1 MPHGYLP
8 QSVLEH
14 IGSFCDEY
22 DSIPF
27 VPKLH
32 ALRIALKHA
41 RRDAREAEQRVRWAY
56 HRRRIARRHDM
67 PWDWRAITYT
77 RLDLAIERE
86 RVARLGSMVSLARSN
101 AWV

>member
-41 RRDAREAEQRVRWAY
+41 QKGAPCEGPSMARTFY
-56 HRRRIARRHDM
+56 F
-67 PWDWRAITYT
+67 
-77 RLDLAIERE
+77 
-86 RVARLGSMVSLARSN
+86 GSRTS
-101 AWV
+101 